1 MRNQE
6 LVDRFFDGAVSG
18 AASRMSIGT
27 TYDGGVYILGYG
39 HAVYAYRPPDGRFGP
54 VVFDGWKG
62 ASKTTTQHISLIERH
77 ADHSANGRPGVTDV
91 EQDPDLE
98 VLLSISGDDKNYSTS
113 QRSFRGRSGG
123 M

>member
-18 AASRMSIGT
+18 ASSRMSIGT
-27 TYDGGVYILGYG
+27 TYYDGVYILGYG
-39 HAVYAYRPPDGRFGP
+39 HAVYAYRPPDDRFGS

-62 ASKTTTQHISLIERH
+62 ASHTTDQHISLIEPH
-77 ADHSANGRPGVTDV
+77 ADHSANGRPDTTDV

-98 VLLSISGDDKNYSTS
+98 VLLAISGGDKDYSSS

-123 M
+123 V